1 MEFKRWMA
9 DSAPVCEQAKRN
21 RDARQAQIVQEL
33 LDENLLVLR

>member
-1 MEFKRWMA
+1 MA
-9 DSAPVCEQAKRN
+9 DSAPVREQTKRN